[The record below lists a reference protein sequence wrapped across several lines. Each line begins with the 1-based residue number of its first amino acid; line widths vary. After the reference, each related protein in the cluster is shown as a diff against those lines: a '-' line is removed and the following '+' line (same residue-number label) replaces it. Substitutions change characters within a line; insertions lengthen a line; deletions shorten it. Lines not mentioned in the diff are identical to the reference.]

1 MPEFNQN
8 LNFNSLYVCL
18 LLLLYN
24 ILRDNYGYLIL
35 IYNKFYLFNY
45 QSLIILINAIGLYFI
60 LLKLS
65 FDLSIN
71 IKWSINFK

>member
-8 LNFNSLYVCL
+8 FNFNSLYVCL

-24 ILRDNYGYLIL
+24 IIRDNYSYIIIIYNKICLFNYYSLLIFINIFGVYLIL
-35 IYNKFYLFNY
+35 N
-45 QSLIILINAIGLYFI
+45 
-60 LLKLS
+60 KLS
-65 FDLSIN
+65 FEIN

>member
-8 LNFNSLYVCL
+8 FNFNSLYVCL

-24 ILRDNYGYLIL
+24 ILRDNYSYIII
-35 IYNKFYLFNY
+35 IYNKLYLFNY
-45 QSLIILINAIGLYFI
+45 HSLLIVINIFGLYFI
-60 LLKLS
+60 LKKLS
-65 FDLSIN
+65 FEIN

>member
-8 LNFNSLYVCL
+8 FNFNSLYVCL

-24 ILRDNYGYLIL
+24 IIRDNYNYIIIIYNKICLFNYYSLLIFINIFGLYLIL
-35 IYNKFYLFNY
+35 N
-45 QSLIILINAIGLYFI
+45 
-60 LLKLS
+60 KLS
-65 FDLSIN
+65 FEIN

>member
-8 LNFNSLYVCL
+8 FNFTSLYVCL

-24 ILRDNYGYLIL
+24 ILRDNYSYVII
-35 IYNKFYLFNY
+35 IYNKLYLFDY
-45 QSLIILINAIGLYFI
+45 YSLLIFINIFGLYIILN
-60 LLKLS
+60 KLS
-65 FDLSIN
+65 FEIN